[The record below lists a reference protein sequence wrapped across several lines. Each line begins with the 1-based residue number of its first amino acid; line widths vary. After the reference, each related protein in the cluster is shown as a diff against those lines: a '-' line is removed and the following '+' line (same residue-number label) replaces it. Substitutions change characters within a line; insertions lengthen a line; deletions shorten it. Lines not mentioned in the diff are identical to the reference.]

1 MEAIRS
7 PKCSLVSCAVW
18 ICSFK
23 TLIWP
28 SNFPLVTSVPAM
40 ESFRLLIFSS
50 ICAIASSIAAYSLFI
65 FSCCSLVSVRCSL
78 AISKFFP
85 ASLRS
90 CSIRSTSKRNIL
102 TSYSFSSSFF
112 FKYKYALT
120 IPIIK
125 AYIQVVIP
133 VWQIA
138 NTKEEI
144 KITIFWLLN
153 FFKLLTKLYLNKISS
168 NIGPTIPEAK
178 MLRKIFIS
186 TITLLPSPIANKSIL

>member
-112 FKYKYALT
+112 FKYKCAFSDWRSNGANWRSNSERMSLTRTRFSLSCSNFFCAVTFLRLYFT
-120 IPIIK
+120 IPAASSK
-125 AYIQVVIP
+125 SSRRSSGFP
-133 VWQIA
+133 L
-138 NTKEEI
+138 
-144 KITIFWLLN
+144 KIRSICPW
-153 FFKLLTKLYLNKISS
+153 
-168 NIGPTIPEAK
+168 
-178 MLRKIFIS
+178 
-186 TITLLPSPIANKSIL
+186 PIME